1 MNIKNITIGLLTSV
15 YFLVM
20 TSSVFANSPAKKSSG
35 VNNQTDITFYG
46 DLFNFSSNPQDVV
59 AFFVNA
65 AFVVAILLTLIYL
78 IWGGI
83 NWIMSGGD
91 KEKVGAA
98 RSKIV
103 AAIVGLILVI
113 LSYVILNFVL
123 VIMTGSGINGLKLPT
138 LMGDGGANPSGGVL
152 VR

>member
-1 MNIKNITIGLLTSV
+1 MNIKGFTTGIIASGYLLVSAP
-15 YFLVM
+15 
-20 TSSVFANSPAKKSSG
+20 SVFAIDPAKKASSS
-35 VNNQTDITFYG
+35 NNQTDITFYG
-46 DLFNFSSNPQDVV
+46 DLFNFSSKPQDLV

-65 AFVVAILLTLIYL
+65 AFVVAILLTLVYL

-152 VR
+152 R

>member
-1 MNIKNITIGLLTSV
+1 MNVKQLTAGLATTAYL
-15 YFLVM
+15 
-20 TSSVFANSPAKKSSG
+20 FAFAPKAFADE
-35 VNNQTDITFYG
+35 TDITFYG
-46 DLFNFSSNPQDVV
+46 NLFEFSTNPQDLI

-65 AFVVAILLTLIYL
+65 AFVVAILLALLYL

-98 RSKIV
+98 RSKII

-113 LSYVILNFVL
+113 FSYVILNFVL
-123 VIMTGSGINGLKLPT
+123 VIMTGQGINGLKLPT
-138 LMGDGGANPSGGVL
+138 LMGEGGANPSGGVL
-152 VR
+152 R